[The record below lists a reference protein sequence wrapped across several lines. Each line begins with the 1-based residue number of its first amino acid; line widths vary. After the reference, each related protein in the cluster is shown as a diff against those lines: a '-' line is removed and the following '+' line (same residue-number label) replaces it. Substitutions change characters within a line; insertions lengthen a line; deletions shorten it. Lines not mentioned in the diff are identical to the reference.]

1 VEDDI
6 IAKANIGGARKQ
18 ARGLLKTAKVTQAPI
33 LIKNLLPTLREQFDI
48 AIVQTNGL
56 PSKCDAI
63 TTNIDGKITISCNS
77 SKPITRRKF
86 SAAHELGHLHM
97 GHVHS
102 GGRVDYRSTNLNE
115 TEANAF
121 AAELIMPLDMLKKD
135 IAGKVN
141 GIKEMAIRYEVS
153 EEAMGWRLV
162 ETNLFKKM

>member
-6 IAKANIGGARKQ
+6 VARARIGGARKQ
-18 ARGLLKTAKVTQAPI
+18 ARELLKNAGNTEAPVI
-33 LIKNLLPTLREQFDI
+33 IKDLLPVLRRHFDI

-63 TTNIDGKITISCNS
+63 TTNIGGKITISCNS

-86 SAAHELGHLHM
+86 SAAHELGHLYM
-97 GHVHS
+97 GHVH
-102 GGRVDYRSTNLNE
+102 GGGLIDFGSVTVNE

-121 AAELIMPLDMLKKD
+121 AAELTMPLDILKKD
-135 IAGKVN
+135 IANKTGN
-141 GIKEMAIRYEVS
+141 IKEMAAKYGVS